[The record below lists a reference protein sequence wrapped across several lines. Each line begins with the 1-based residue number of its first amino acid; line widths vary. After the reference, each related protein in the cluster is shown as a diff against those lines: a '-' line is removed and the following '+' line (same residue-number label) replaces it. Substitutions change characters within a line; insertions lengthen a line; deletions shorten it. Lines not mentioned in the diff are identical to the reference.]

1 MAEEINVASSNVYS
15 LFYCAVSEMEA
26 GHKLWRKK
34 EYGQFLSLLQASA
47 TYLAKALL
55 AVKGH
60 PVSDEK
66 PLAEQVIA
74 ADDHSGSSHSVY
86 SSILDVLSFD
96 AGTDDNRERLEDV
109 YGEYR
114 SSLVN
119 ARKILVS
126 NLGYNEKIWQ
136 KLRQLFITRTGMKQ
150 LAVVMLP
157 IFVLLALP
165 AIIYPYFDPID
176 RYELDGQLFWKSKPK
191 VPFSAKNSKRFPV
204 ISDNQSREYT
214 IALDS
219 PVNIFLLRL
228 DPVNAIGLTDV
239 EIETISLLGPGSVL
253 LRQLVFDN
261 SMYWSCDNCIGL
273 ENNADTYRMRPTT
286 NDPYLT
292 SSAINQEGVS
302 KIMIRMR
309 AVSKKTFWEWLLGI
323 DKSLEF

>member
-1 MAEEINVASSNVYS
+1 MKIKMDVAPLDVYS
-15 LFYCAVSEMEA
+15 SFHCAVSEMEA
-26 GHKLWRKK
+26 GHQAWQNK
-34 EYGQFLSLLQASA
+34 EYEQFVVLLQASA
-47 TYLAKALL
+47 AYLAKALL
-55 AVKGH
+55 LAKGE
-60 PVSDEK
+60 SALDEK
-66 PLAEQVIA
+66 SLTELVKVINETS
-74 ADDHSGSSHSVY
+74 DPSHPVY
-86 SSILDVLSFD
+86 SSILDVLLLD
-96 AGTDDNRERLEDV
+96 AGGDEKREKLEDV

-114 SSLVN
+114 STLVN

-126 NLGYNEKIWQ
+126 DLGYNDKIWQ
-136 KLRQLFITRTGMKQ
+136 KLRQLFFTQTGMKQ

-157 IFVLLALP
+157 IFVLLTLP
-165 AIIYPYFDPID
+165 VLIYHYVDPID
-176 RYELDGQLFWKSKPK
+176 NYEIDGQLFWKSKAK
-191 VPFSAKNSKRFPV
+191 VPFSTKSSKRFPV

-228 DPVNAIGLTDV
+228 DPVNTIGLTNI
-239 EIETISLLGPGSVL
+239 EIESIRLLGTGDVL